1 MKRNLQTVTIE
12 TPEHFELQFQ
22 LAGIGVRFLAFLVDR
37 VIQAGVIFGLI
48 VIVSLLIFMSG
59 KVAEVTDFFV
69 GAQAFVKQWIL
80 ALAILVYGVTTI
92 GYFLLFEYFWSGT
105 TPGKRSQHIRVIR
118 KDGRPITFLD
128 SSVRNILRFVDLL
141 ADVYPLGL
149 LVMFLD
155 SKNRRL
161 GDIAAGTLVVVEK
174 DVIEPFT
181 ETTPKRSAQ
190 VDPELSYAVASMTPE
205 DYRLITRFLTR
216 RGELD
221 TEYRGK
227 LAWEILH
234 AIVDKTPRPVQVSGE
249 PEAVLEK
256 LQTLYM
262 ERTRVL

>member
-1 MKRNLQTVTIE
+1 MKRNFQTVTIE

-22 LAGIGVRFLAFLVDR
+22 LAGIGVRFLAYLVDR

-48 VIVSLLIFMSG
+48 VVVSLLFFMSG
-59 KVAEVTDFFV
+59 KMAEVTDFFV
-69 GAQAFVKQWIL
+69 SAQKFLKQWIL
-80 ALAILVYGVTTI
+80 ALAILVYGITTI
-92 GYFLLFEYFWSGT
+92 GYFLLFEYLWSGT

-128 SSVRNILRFVDLL
+128 ATVRNILRFVDLL

-161 GDIAAGTLVVVEK
+161 GDMAAGTLVVVEK

-181 ETTPKRSAQ
+181 ETVPKRPSQ
-190 VDPELSYAVASMTPE
+190 TDPELSYAVSSMTPE
-205 DYRLITRFLTR
+205 DYRLIARFLTR
-216 RGELD
+216 RSELD
-221 TEYRGK
+221 AEYRAR

-234 AIVDKTPRPVQVSGE
+234 AIVDKAPRPVQVTAD
-249 PEAVLEK
+249 PEVLLEK
-256 LQTLYM
+256 LLNLYT
-262 ERTRVL
+262 ERTRIL